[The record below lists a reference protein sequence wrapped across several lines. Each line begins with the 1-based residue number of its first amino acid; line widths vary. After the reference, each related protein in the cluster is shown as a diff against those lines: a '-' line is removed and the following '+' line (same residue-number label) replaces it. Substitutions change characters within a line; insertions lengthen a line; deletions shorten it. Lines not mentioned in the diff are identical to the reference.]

1 MIRGRRLAPL
11 VVLLCFSL
19 LSCESSPT
27 VIEGAEVSSYVAA
40 VLIRDVDVRGILY
53 SGPPPASAGGP
64 SVSAPASMNGITG
77 GSAQLALA
85 GGGQFR
91 QVAVYVE
98 GIDGYYLAELPYE
111 LTSVSAVVTV
121 AGRAPVRNFEVVFAL
136 ADGNGAFGVGD
147 ATAVSVIDVAGG
159 DIQVSVAWETV
170 ADVDLHVVDPNGEEI
185 YYGNRSS
192 SSGGQLDIDANA
204 ACGTSSLFQEN
215 VGWDAQS
222 APTGQYTVRVDY
234 WSGCG
239 VVQTDYIVTVY
250 LRSDTPAV
258 PGSPGSGVLLFTGSF
273 TGEGTFGGHGSGV
286 PITTFTF

>member
-11 VVLLCFSL
+11 VVLPCLSL

-27 VIEGAEVSSYVAA
+27 VISGAEVSAYLAA
-40 VLIRDVDVRGILY
+40 VLVRDVDIRGILH
-53 SGPPPASAGGP
+53 SGPPPAATGGP
-64 SVSAPASMNGITG
+64 SVSAPAIMNGITG
-77 GSAQLALA
+77 GSGQLSLS

-91 QVAVYVE
+91 QIAVYVQ
-98 GIDGYYLAELPYE
+98 GVDGYYLAELPYE
-111 LTSVSAVVTV
+111 LTSVKAVITV
-121 AGRAPVRNFEVVFAL
+121 AGRAPLRDFDVVFAV

-147 ATAVSVIDVAGG
+147 ATAVNVIDVAGG

-170 ADVDLHVVDPNGEEI
+170 ADVDLHVVDPSGEEI

-192 SSGGQLDIDANA
+192 SSGGELDIDANA

-215 VGWDAQS
+215 VGWAPRS
-222 APTGQYTVRVDY
+222 APTGQYIVRVDY
-234 WSGCG
+234 WSACG

-258 PGSPGSGVLLFTGSF
+258 PGSPGSGVLLFTRSF

-286 PITTFTF
+286 HITNFTF